1 MKYRTNLNLTPFQ
14 SEALIGLLLGDSHI
28 SKQLSVKG
36 WPRLTIRHSMDQFN
50 YLQHIQELFEPF
62 IVQPLATGFVLD
74 PRTKQ
79 TYYWCNL
86 HTLYL
91 KCFLY
96 YRTLF
101 YDEAGV
107 KHVPTNIDKLLTPV

>member
-1 MKYRTNLNLTPFQ
+1 
-14 SEALIGLLLGDSHI
+14 
-28 SKQLSVKG
+28 
-36 WPRLTIRHSMDQFN
+36 MDQFN
-50 YLQHIQELFEPF
+50 YLQYIQELFEPF
-62 IVQPLATGFVLD
+62 VVQPLSLGSTLD
-74 PRTKQ
+74 PLTKE

-101 YDEAGV
+101 YDEVG
-107 KHVPTNIDKLLTPV
+107 